1 MCINHGRAKYL
12 PPVDIQTGRQ
22 TLEKK
27 PHSNIQTAY
36 SLKDV
41 PPKWLFPNPWS
52 TWTSFKWIKSQK
64 KRALMETCGVSPTAD
79 WLIPEPLRPSHS
91 RVLFIEGSL
100 LTSQINFEC
109 VLTYIAI
116 FRSTQTTISGHFAA
130 TLKHKCTEEE
140 GEHLLKS
147 DGRAIVAARRA
158 GWSTSETAHLLWF
171 SQMTVSRV

>member
-22 TLEKK
+22 TLEHLNCIFIEGRPSKMTL
-27 PHSNIQTAY
+27 PE
-36 SLKDV
+36 SLKHLDIV
-41 PPKWLFPNPWS
+41 QMNKI
-52 TWTSFKWIKSQK
+52 TQ

-100 LTSQINFEC
+100 LTSQINFKC

-147 DGRAIVAARRA
+147 DGRAIVAARRS
-158 GWSTSETAHLLWF
+158 GWSTSETADLLWF
-171 SQMTVSRV
+171 SHTTVSRV